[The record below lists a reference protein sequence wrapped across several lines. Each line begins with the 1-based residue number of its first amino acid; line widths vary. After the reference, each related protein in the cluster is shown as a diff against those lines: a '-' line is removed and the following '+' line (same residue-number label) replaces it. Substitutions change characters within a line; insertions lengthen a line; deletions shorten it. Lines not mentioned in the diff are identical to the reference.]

1 MLLLTVIVFE
11 VLNSCL
17 WINYCTNVIKS
28 FCDQWPAISK
38 VKSQNRSRAE
48 PNKTWI

>member
-11 VLNSCL
+11 VLNLCL

-28 FCDQWPAISK
+28 FLWP
-38 VKSQNRSRAE
+38 V
-48 PNKTWI
+48 